1 MVCVTLFYD
10 RDREIRG
17 YSLFGHAGMDE
28 KGKDIVCASLSMM
41 AINTANALEKLTD
54 SPVQIVCN
62 EEEAL
67 LDVRVRE
74 KPDEKAITLLKAME
88 LACEELQKDTEY
100 HLYISLTRE
109 EIDS

>member
-10 RDREIRG
+10 RDRDIRG
-17 YSLFGHAGMDE
+17 YSLIGHAGMDE

-41 AINTANALEKLTD
+41 AINTANALETLTD
-54 SPVQIVCN
+54 SPVKIVTN

-67 LDVRVRE
+67 LDVRVTE
-74 KPDEKAITLLKAME
+74 KPDERAVTLLQALE
-88 LACEELQKDTEY
+88 LACAKLQEDPEY
-100 HLYISLTRE
+100 HPYISLTRE